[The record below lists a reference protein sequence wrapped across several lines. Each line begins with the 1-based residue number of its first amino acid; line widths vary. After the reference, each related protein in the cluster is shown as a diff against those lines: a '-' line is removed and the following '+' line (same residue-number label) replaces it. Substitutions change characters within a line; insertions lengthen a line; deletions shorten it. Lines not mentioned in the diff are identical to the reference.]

1 MPMLVCMWQCG
12 CMAVWVCVWTGK
24 QSDPKHLFA
33 NPLQPALCPI
43 LSLAVLVFTMGYQGR
58 GDSQL
63 IFGGSDSTEKRFS
76 EWLRSVLGDNA
87 EDLIQMGITIAD
99 IGTHSLR
106 KGVTTTLTGMIA
118 GASIIAMYL

>member
-1 MPMLVCMWQCG
+1 
-12 CMAVWVCVWTGK
+12 MAVWVCAWTGK

-43 LSLAVLVFTMGYQGR
+43 LSLTVLVFTMGYRGR

-118 GASIIAMYL
+118 RASIIAMYL